1 MFEDSDKELV
11 EGLKDGDQASY
22 KRLVLTYWEA
32 LNFLAR
38 RILNDH
44 SSANDCVQ
52 EGMIKAIN
60 KIHDFEGK
68 GSFKAWI
75 RRIVVNEA
83 LMVLRKESARKEES
97 IDEFMCGFDEF
108 GKYIQTYHGQP
119 ISLELLLEAE
129 EIRKQVRQ
137 GIDKL
142 PENYRI
148 TLVLRDIEGY
158 TTKEVA
164 VMTNASEENVKV
176 RLHRA
181 RLALRNILH
190 PVLMEED

>member
-1 MFEDSDKELV
+1 
-11 EGLKDGDQASY
+11 
-22 KRLVLTYWEA
+22 LTYWEA
-32 LNFLAR
+32 LNFLAS

-60 KIHDFEGK
+60 KIHSFEGK
-68 GSFKAWI
+68 GSFKAWL

-83 LMVLRKESARKEES
+83 LMVLRKETARKEES
-97 IDEFMCGFDEF
+97 IDEFMLGFDEF
-108 GKYIQTYHGQP
+108 GGYTNTYHGQP
-119 ISLELLLEAE
+119 ISLDILQESE
-129 EIRKQVRQ
+129 EVRKQVRE

-164 VMTNASEENVKV
+164 VITKVSEENVKV